1 MSLRNEVIHMC
12 KITKKTALILVI
24 AILTMNL
31 ASCTRKEE
39 PEKNVE
45 IEQEVNNGNLLV
57 KVQSVSETLLNP
69 IKLNVEEVDIKPNIK
84 PYAVNDD
91 FSNIV
96 NLNVMNDR
104 MEDWGEKRLTEEE
117 LAKLK
122 ENLFFIKEGSEYNTQ
137 IYNLYEMNEYASI
150 SSFVSTD
157 SILSIFHVLFSAT
170 LKQVEENHLYEKL
183 KEFNT
188 GLLEEQ
194 MDIKENLK
202 SQNLIDAVDNNI
214 AYLLTGELILNDEI
228 NLDVDKRI
236 IEKANSEYYKIDN
249 ATGMDMSS
257 LFPTKSLDYSQFKP
271 RGHYTSSPT
280 LEKYF
285 KMMMLYGYFPF
296 NLYDEN
302 GNELRE
308 ETLAA
313 IMMSVSMARNAELLN
328 NWATIY
334 NITSNFVGESDD
346 LTFVDYINAVN
357 NVLGSE
363 FEIESLGTD
372 GFIEDFYKE
381 AYNFP
386 APQIPI
392 KKVVDD
398 SMTQK
403 NFRIMGQRFLLD
415 AEVMSEL
422 MEPMSRPL
430 PSGLDVMAALGSE
443 SGKEISINN
452 PENLEMDSYSDTLIE
467 FIKQF
472 EQLDKHVYE
481 KNIYNAWLNNI
492 RLTVQKFGEG
502 YPSFMTTKAWDIKNM
517 NSGLG
522 SYTELKHDTVLYG
535 KQPMAE
541 MGGPEYLKAVVYV
554 EPNVELYENIKGLA
568 IYIKDYVDSLKGYEF
583 KLEFAYDNF
592 FQVMDKVLS
601 ASYKELNN
609 EVLTD
614 EEYEELRWIG
624 GLMEGIII
632 HANKNIEDEEFSWLI
647 PKDMALISDIANAD
661 FNGDMI
667 IKKLAIGNPNEIYVV
682 VPIGDELYLT
692 RGSVYNFFEFSDENR
707 YTDEEWV
714 ELYNSDSRP
723 ERPEWI
729 KGIMVE

>member
-1 MSLRNEVIHMC
+1 
-12 KITKKTALILVI
+12 
-24 AILTMNL
+24 
-31 ASCTRKEE
+31 
-39 PEKNVE
+39 
-45 IEQEVNNGNLLV
+45 
-57 KVQSVSETLLNP
+57 
-69 IKLNVEEVDIKPNIK
+69 
-84 PYAVNDD
+84 
-91 FSNIV
+91 
-96 NLNVMNDR
+96 
-104 MEDWGEKRLTEEE
+104 
-117 LAKLK
+117 
-122 ENLFFIKEGSEYNTQ
+122 
-137 IYNLYEMNEYASI
+137 
-150 SSFVSTD
+150 
-157 SILSIFHVLFSAT
+157 
-170 LKQVEENHLYEKL
+170 
-183 KEFNT
+183 
-188 GLLEEQ
+188 
-194 MDIKENLK
+194 
-202 SQNLIDAVDNNI
+202 
-214 AYLLTGELILNDEI
+214 
-228 NLDVDKRI
+228 
-236 IEKANSEYYKIDN
+236 
-249 ATGMDMSS
+249 MDMSS

-415 AEVMSEL
+415 SEVMSEL

-452 PENLEMDSYSDTLIE
+452 PENLEMDSYSDALNE

-472 EQLDKHVYE
+472 EKLDKHVYE

-502 YPSFMTTKAWDIKNM
+502 YPSFMTTKAWDIKNT

-729 KGIMVE
+729 KGIMIE